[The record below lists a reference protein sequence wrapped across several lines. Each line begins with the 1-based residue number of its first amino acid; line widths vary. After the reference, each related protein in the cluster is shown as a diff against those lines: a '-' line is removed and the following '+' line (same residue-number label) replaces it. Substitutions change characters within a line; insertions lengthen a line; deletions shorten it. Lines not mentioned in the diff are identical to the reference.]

1 MCALKPLE
9 NTRTKVFCLYL
20 TSRGQFKTIFTVS
33 FSLKLSQSQ
42 IQIFQLTI
50 QYSLLCS
57 EKNTT
62 CLCLASYSGR
72 PLQSQKSETVQPRA
86 YLISAFFLHTQKI
99 QFNFFP
105 HQMFNSL
112 TKQYKF
118 PPLFPPPTK
127 VYNPCIPS
135 EMSSYDRIFLHG
147 HRLQQI

>member
-1 MCALKPLE
+1 M
-9 NTRTKVFCLYL
+9 FCLYL
-20 TSRGQFKTIFTVS
+20 TSRGQFTTIFTVS

-50 QYSLLCS
+50 QYSLVCS

-86 YLISAFFLHTQKI
+86 YHVFAFFLHTQKI
-99 QFNFFP
+99 EFNFFP

-112 TKQYKF
+112 TKSYKF
-118 PPLFPPPTK
+118 PPFFPPPTT
-127 VYNPCIPS
+127 VYNLCIPS
-135 EMSSYDRIFLHG
+135 EMSLYDRIFHHG